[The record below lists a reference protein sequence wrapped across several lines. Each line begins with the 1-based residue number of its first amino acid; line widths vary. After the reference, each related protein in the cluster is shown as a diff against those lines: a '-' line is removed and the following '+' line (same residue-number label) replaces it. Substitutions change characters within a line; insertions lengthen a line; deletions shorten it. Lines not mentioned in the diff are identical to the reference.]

1 MDSRD
6 KPETGEGFLFSN
18 FNKLP
23 CFVCVSDMSVYE
35 QEVALLYLIKKI
47 YTSSKTNNAS
57 LSWFCI
63 FAINVSLAVNKHAA
77 LAHIC

>member
-1 MDSRD
+1 MLVRTVYLFQLFRRSAAALPGMDSRD

-47 YTSSKTNNAS
+47 YTSSKTNIAS
-57 LSWFCI
+57 LS
-63 FAINVSLAVNKHAA
+63 
-77 LAHIC
+77 